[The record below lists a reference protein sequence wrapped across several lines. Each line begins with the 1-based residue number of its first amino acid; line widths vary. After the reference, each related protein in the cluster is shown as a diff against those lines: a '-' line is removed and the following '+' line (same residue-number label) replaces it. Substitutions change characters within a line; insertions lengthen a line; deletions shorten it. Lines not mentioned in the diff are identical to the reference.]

1 LIKKEKRK
9 IVNNLLNLK
18 KRKCPVC
25 DSKNYSIFYKNDNYS
40 KIDTRGIIYR
50 YKHILVICNNC
61 NLVYSNPWLGYK
73 NTNKIYSNSAI
84 GAAFEDSNKAKKH
97 FKCFKSFFQKKNSF
111 DKNTKILEIG
121 TATGILLKNI
131 SNFYNLKKKN
141 LDGIEP
147 SKKLYEKLKNNNYFK
162 IENKFIDQMKGKNKY
177 DLIIM
182 DNVLEHIEEPKKA
195 LDKIKS
201 LMNTSS
207 KLYIAIPNIFK
218 YKNNFRDP
226 FGHTI
231 NYYENNIKYLFEN
244 NGFKILK
251 LKKHYNYLNFIA
263 KIEAT
268 NKKIKYQFKKDSKN
282 KFDRVRNFIKK
293 AVKYKVSIKKKFL
306 LLEKNIKKNNQ
317 KIILFGS
324 SNFALEFLN
333 STNLK
338 KNIKFIVDSNPIY
351 HNKKK
356 FNLNVMSPQKIKNEK
371 FDKILITSRAFSKD
385 IYKTLIKLG
394 VAKNKIIK
402 L

>member
-1 LIKKEKRK
+1 M
-9 IVNNLLNLK
+9 NLK

-25 DSKNYSIFYKNDNYS
+25 DSNNYSILYKNDNYS
-40 KIDTRGIIYR
+40 KIDTKGIIYR
-50 YKHILVICNNC
+50 YKHILVICNYC
-61 NLVYSNPWLGYK
+61 NLVYSNPWLGFK

-84 GAAFEDSNKAKKH
+84 GAAFEESNKAKKH
-97 FKCFKSFFQKKNSF
+97 FKCFKSFFKKKNSF
-111 DKNTKILEIG
+111 NKDTKILEIG

-131 SNFYNLKKKN
+131 HNFYKLKKKN

-147 SKKLYEKLKNNNYFK
+147 SKKLYEKLKNNRFFK
-162 IENKFIDQMKGKNKY
+162 IENKFIDQMKVKNKY

-182 DNVLEHIEEPKKA
+182 DNVLEHIEEPTKA
-195 LDKIKS
+195 LNKIKS
-201 LMNTSS
+201 LMSNSS
-207 KLYIAIPNIFK
+207 KLYIAVPNIFK

-244 NGFKILK
+244 NGFEILK

-263 KIEAT
+263 KIQDT
-268 NKKIKYQFKKDSKN
+268 KKKIKYQFKKDRIN

-293 AVKYKVSIKKKFL
+293 TVKYKLSIKKYFL
-306 LLEKNIKKNNQ
+306 SLQKNIKRNNQ

-351 HNKKK
+351 HNKKR
-356 FNLNVMSPQKIKNEK
+356 FNLNVVSPQKIKNEK

-385 IYKTLIKLG
+385 IRKSILNLG
-394 VAKNKIIK
+394 ISPKKIIE

>member
-1 LIKKEKRK
+1 
-9 IVNNLLNLK
+9 
-18 KRKCPVC
+18 
-25 DSKNYSIFYKNDNYS
+25 
-40 KIDTRGIIYR
+40 
-50 YKHILVICNNC
+50 
-61 NLVYSNPWLGYK
+61 
-73 NTNKIYSNSAI
+73 
-84 GAAFEDSNKAKKH
+84 
-97 FKCFKSFFQKKNSF
+97 
-111 DKNTKILEIG
+111 
-121 TATGILLKNI
+121 
-131 SNFYNLKKKN
+131 
-141 LDGIEP
+141 
-147 SKKLYEKLKNNNYFK
+147 
-162 IENKFIDQMKGKNKY
+162 MKGKNKY